1 MEYVTF
7 ECNDN
12 EYFLYCDRTP
22 TNNKNENQTNIDS
35 NN

>member
-22 TNNKNENQTNIDS
+22 TNNKNEKQN
-35 NN
+35 